1 MESEQKANILLVD
14 DNPANLV
21 ALEAVLEDLG
31 ENLVMV
37 SSGEEALKH
46 VLVQEFAVILLD
58 VQMPGMD
65 GFETASLIRDR
76 EKTRG
81 IPIVFITAVG
91 KSETHVSK
99 GYSLGAVDYIFKPI
113 VPEIVRAKVAAFVGL
128 FKANRERLQQQ
139 ERELRSKQ
147 RFLTSFPAS
156 ITGEIHGIQPLRQSA
171 PDIFKEMV
179 RQYVEL
185 LDLALEQQSYKV
197 EHNISERLGAVAE
210 ELGSYRAGPRDVVD
224 IHLRAVED
232 KSHGCTAEQAKVY
245 ASEGR
250 LLTLELMGRLV
261 DYYRRALDQPDAVE
275 AKEEAL
281 I

>member
-31 ENLVMV
+31 ENLVKA

-46 VLVQEFAVILLD
+46 VLVEEFAVILLD

-65 GFETASLIRDR
+65 GFETAALIRER
-76 EKTRG
+76 EKTRS
-81 IPIVFITAVG
+81 IPIIFVTAVG

-113 VPEIVRAKVAAFVGL
+113 IPEIVRAKVAAFVEL
-128 FKANRERLQQQ
+128 FKTNRERLQQQ
-139 ERELRSKQ
+139 EREARSLR
-147 RFLTSFPAS
+147 RFSTSSPAS
-156 ITGEIHGIQPLRQSA
+156 ITGEMYGIQPLRQAA
-171 PDIFKEMV
+171 PDIFKELV
-179 RQYVEL
+179 QQYDEL

-197 EHNISERLGAVAE
+197 EHNISGGLGAIAE

-224 IHLRAVED
+224 IHLRTVED
-232 KSHGCTAEQAKVY
+232 KSRGSPPERAKHY
-245 ASEGR
+245 ALEGR
-250 LLTLELMGRLV
+250 LLALELMGHLA
-261 DYYRRALDQPDAVE
+261 DYYRRALDQPHTVKR
-275 AKEEAL
+275 KEEVL